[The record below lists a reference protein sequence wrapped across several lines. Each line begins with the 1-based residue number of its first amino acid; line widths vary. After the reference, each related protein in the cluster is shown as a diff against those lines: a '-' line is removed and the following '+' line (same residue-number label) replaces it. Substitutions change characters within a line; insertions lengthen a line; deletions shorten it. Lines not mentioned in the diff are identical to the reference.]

1 MKDTRLFKIF
11 NDIKDVL
18 CKNDYYIHT
27 AKRILHLINTELK
40 IPHLMGLQYVGR
52 PNQYTGDFGVYA
64 VKKGRITLK
73 SLEKLIKK
81 YYKTKEN
88 TKIVRE
94 DKITK
99 QTEIIYQRE
108 LASLRGKLGVEK
120 MLHAVGIEP
129 KEKLVRYIMKLN
141 VKFGEYHTLYM
152 LSDIEQL
159 MKKCRDKRDEA
170 LVKDFI
176 SLWRKCT
183 DGI

>member
-27 AKRILHLINTELK
+27 AKRILHQINTELK

-81 YYKTKEN
+81 YYKTKGN
-88 TKIVRE
+88 IKIVRE
-94 DKITK
+94 DKINK
-99 QTEIIYQRE
+99 HNEVINQRE
-108 LASLRGKLGVEK
+108 QAYIREK
-120 MLHAVGIEP
+120 
-129 KEKLVRYIMKLN
+129 
-141 VKFGEYHTLYM
+141 
-152 LSDIEQL
+152 
-159 MKKCRDKRDEA
+159 
-170 LVKDFI
+170 
-176 SLWRKCT
+176 
-183 DGI
+183 

>member
-1 MKDTRLFKIF
+1 MKDTHLFKIF

-81 YYKTKEN
+81 YYKTKGN
-88 TKIVRE
+88 IKIVRE

-99 QTEIIYQRE
+99 QTEVIYQRE
-108 LASLRGKLGVEK
+108 QASIREKLGVEK

-129 KEKLVRYIMKLN
+129 KEKLVRYIKKLN
-141 VKFGEYHTLYM
+141 VKFGE
-152 LSDIEQL
+152 
-159 MKKCRDKRDEA
+159 
-170 LVKDFI
+170 
-176 SLWRKCT
+176 
-183 DGI
+183 